1 MKNIL
6 FTFSFL
12 WIWIS
17 SSAQDSTIA
26 PVSQP
31 IQKLDTILATAPK
44 PDSIIKPKYD
54 IRRAEINERIDGYQL
69 KADRFDDIEDGKVYV
84 DFDRSISPVVSYV
97 LLQMVDSIQY
107 MVEESDILSHREK
120 QRYLTNLSNT
130 VQSWY
135 SDALDGYFVF
145 KRYQD
150 RIENMYYLYKNLDK
164 ASLLDF
170 LKRHADAS
178 MSNIACFS
186 ERRAAFDFL
195 KYYANYK
202 PNQILDQSKEYNKEM
217 YFDTLLVELCKVAP
231 STVTRYLVSNDPIAR
246 SIKNSQ
252 DPYMIRLVDMF
263 NHLGMGSQA
272 YVLFDDIY
280 NNRLTYYDA
289 DSIARNKYALYRNL
303 IKIRATQNP
312 YGNYSIDDK
321 LNELSLTFVREINA
335 LYEMHDSPT
344 RFASAQKFNAQ
355 EIYTMIVYTED
366 EIFTSTFNGLYKL
379 LLTKMKPMNGRE
391 LLYSVNDNKMR
402 VFIKMCAGYNVLNTF
417 LTTMDVYSKDE
428 LLYQFVQNL
437 EKPSTAIEDAVH
449 VADTFGSIRD
459 PKLSNIFYTHVETQ
473 FDKMIEEG
481 NQTGIEIYGILRDL
495 YCNKGGKFDV
505 QCMTDFITKY
515 RLRPMTTMSYK
526 DLMDQDS
533 VINIQFFFF
542 DDEDG
547 EGSYANFL
555 GTYRSIPNW
564 TVYDRGTWVMI
575 ENMKGQRVRLFANKP
590 KVDQQGQAEI
600 AEYFNTQKSNPSIVV
615 HRGHSFYT
623 ATTISQI
630 PFNTKIV
637 ILGGCGGYHTLT
649 DIIDKSP
656 QAQIVSTKQ
665 TGTMRVNDPMLR
677 EISTT
682 VNAKKD
688 IIWENIWNSLD
699 KQFKDTGEN
708 YERFKDYV
716 PPHKNLGA
724 IFLMAYNNKASD

>member
-1 MKNIL
+1 MKNIVL
-6 FTFSFL
+6 TITLLSIYFCAV
-12 WIWIS
+12 
-17 SSAQDSTIA
+17 AQESLTAPVQPTTSVLDTIA
-26 PVSQP
+26 PPV
-31 IQKLDTILATAPK
+31 IQKDTIL
-44 PDSIIKPKYD
+44 KPKYD
-54 IRRAEINERIDGYQL
+54 IRRAEINERIDEYQY
-69 KADRFDDIEDGKVYV
+69 KADRIDDFEDGKVYV
-84 DFDRSISPVVSYV
+84 DFDRSISPVVTQV
-97 LLQMVDSIQY
+97 LLSLVDSIQLL
-107 MVEESDILSHREK
+107 VDGSDLLSHREK
-120 QRYLTNLSNT
+120 QRYLTTLAST
-130 VQSWY
+130 MQSWY
-135 SDALDGYFVF
+135 ADALDGYFVF

-164 ASLLDF
+164 PTLLDY

-178 MSNIACFS
+178 MTNIACFS
-186 ERRAAFDFL
+186 EKRAAFEFL
-195 KYYANYK
+195 KHYASYK
-202 PNQILDQSKEYNKEM
+202 PNQILDLSKEFNKEV
-217 YFDTLLVELCKVAP
+217 YFDTLLIELCKVAP
-231 STVTRYLVSNDPIAR
+231 STVTRYLVTNDPIAK

-252 DPYMIRLVDMF
+252 DPYMMRLVDMF
-263 NHLGMGSQA
+263 NHLGMGSQS

-280 NNRLTYYDA
+280 NNRLSYYEA
-289 DSIARNKYALYRNL
+289 DSIARNKYTLYRNL

-312 YGNYSIDDK
+312 YGSYSIDYK
-321 LNELSLTFVREINA
+321 LNELSLDFVREINA

-355 EIYTMIVYTED
+355 EIYTMMVYTED
-366 EIFTSTFNGLYKL
+366 EIFTSTFNGLFKIL
-379 LLTKMKPMNGRE
+379 LSKMKPMNGRE

-402 VFIKMCAGYNVLNTF
+402 VFLKMCSGYNVLNSF
-417 LTTMDVYSKDE
+417 LSTMDVYSKEE

-437 EKPSTAIEDAVH
+437 EKPSTPIEDAVH

-459 PKLSNIFYTHVETQ
+459 PKLSNIFYTHVESQ

-481 NQTGIEIYGILRDL
+481 NQTGVEIYGLLRDL
-495 YCNKGGKFDV
+495 YCNRGGKFDI
-505 QCMTDFITKY
+505 QCMNDFITKY
-515 RLRPMTTMSYK
+515 KLNPMTTMSYK
-526 DLMDQDS
+526 DLMDKDS
-533 VINIQFFFF
+533 VINIQFFFY

-564 TVYDRGTWVMI
+564 QVYDRGTWVMI
-575 ENMKGQRVRLFANKP
+575 ENMKGQRVRIFANKP

-600 AEYFNTQKSNPSIVV
+600 ADYFNIQKSNPSIVV

-682 VNAKKD
+682 INAKKD
-688 IIWENIWNSLD
+688 IIWETIWNTLD
-699 KQFKDTGEN
+699 KQLKDTGEN
-708 YERFKDYV
+708 YSLFKDYV

-724 IFLMAYNNKASD
+724 IFLMAYNNKSSL